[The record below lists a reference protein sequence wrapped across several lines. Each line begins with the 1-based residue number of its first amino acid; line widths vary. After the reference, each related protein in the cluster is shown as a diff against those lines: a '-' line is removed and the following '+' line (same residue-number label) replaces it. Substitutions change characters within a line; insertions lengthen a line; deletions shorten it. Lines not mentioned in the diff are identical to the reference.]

1 MVSEEKIDNKESLA
15 GEVQKKEKKKLKES
29 IYDKGFAVYLEAF

>member
-15 GEVQKKEKKKLKES
+15 GEVQKKEKKLKES
-29 IYDKGFAVYLEAF
+29 IYDKRFAIYLEAF